1 MAKKW
6 SLCSSGISCSVYG
19 EHVKSSTVHS
29 HYPLQTAD
37 MPAEMVIARSTSI
50 PHWVTR
56 MKAADTIIWDEAG
69 MSSKPMFKLVNAIHH
84 EIADERDIGKP
95 FASNQ
100 IILVGE
106 FLQLKPV
113 PGTFDDGEF
122 IFRSRLFGVAIPH
135 RFELRILMHQNLADK
150 TFITALK
157 ELRLRICSPETEG
170 FLKSLDR
177 PLEGDAVDIFFTKFS
192 VQLQNQEAL
201 FRMPGDLLTFDCV
214 DEGNVTGISCLAEV
228 KLLLKVGAKVMIVW
242 NLSEDVKNGSTGEFL
257 GMRGEKLEV
266 EIKNHGKVRLKRQ
279 TWSKRDRTGRVGGSR
294 TQYHVILFY
303 ACTCHKT
310 HRLTLPRA
318 VLNCSKEFVPG
329 LIYVAISRVRHP
341 DDLQVRKFKSSQLL
355 KPPPDTLSV
364 CDNSQD
370 ECDDLTCCVNQN
382 LSNDLFSV
390 CDFGE
395 EFGEEDGGAPE
406 ELPVDAYPDGLVS
419 SYFDRETDHAV
430 VDVGSVFLALEE
442 KESQFSE
449 PPNDFDTVQLLKYQ
463 KVPEPL
469 VFDGSEFCAEKMQQ

>member
-1 MAKKW
+1 M
-6 SLCSSGISCSVYG
+6 
-19 EHVKSSTVHS
+19 
-29 HYPLQTAD
+29 
-37 MPAEMVIARSTSI
+37 
-50 PHWVTR
+50 
-56 MKAADTIIWDEAG
+56 
-69 MSSKPMFKLVNAIHH
+69 
-84 EIADERDIGKP
+84 
-95 FASNQ
+95 
-100 IILVGE
+100 
-106 FLQLKPV
+106 
-113 PGTFDDGEF
+113 
-122 IFRSRLFGVAIPH
+122 
-135 RFELRILMHQNLADK
+135 
-150 TFITALK
+150 
-157 ELRLRICSPETEG
+157 
-170 FLKSLDR
+170 
-177 PLEGDAVDIFFTKFS
+177 
-192 VQLQNQEAL
+192 QLQNQEAL

-228 KLLLKVGAKVMIVW
+228 KFLLKVGAKVMIVW
-242 NLSEDVKNGSTGEFL
+242 NLSEGVKNGSTGEFL

-266 EIKNHGKVRLKRQ
+266 EIKNHGKVGLKRQ
-279 TWSKRDRTGRVGGSR
+279 TWSKRDRTGRVVGSR

-310 HRLTLPRA
+310 QGLTLPRA
-318 VLNCSKEFVPG
+318 VVNCSKEFVPG

-341 DDLQVRKFKSSQLL
+341 DDLQVCKFKSSQLL
-355 KPPPDTLSV
+355 KPPPDTLNV

-395 EFGEEDGGAPE
+395 EFGEEDGGVPE

-449 PPNDFDTVQLLKYQ
+449 PPNDFDIVQLLKNQ

-469 VFDGSEFCAEKMQQ
+469 VFDGSEFCAEKNAAIVKVLADSVPQLKLLSLILWYRIFNLLGDHLVSNADDILVNTMLHKHLTHVTHHLYLDDIGSADYRRELRALF